1 MTYDWRAWLQEPDFF
16 KLPTNR
22 FPRATYIHLVLPT
35 RGLIHLRIT
44 NTLTHSLTCQT
55 DQNMGIWV
63 PVIPR
68 DASHSPI
75 TKKPLKEELTPFG
88 FGQFLTAGV
97 FCPLPLIFF
106 LAYRLPGTQLFS
118 ISYFLSCRK
127 ARQYDSH
134 LIFTDYWQS
143 PLLLILPKD
152 RDMAGWG
159 ILNNFQLTWDQTWVE
174 IGEAF
179 MSCDFLNQTP
189 KLWHKPTVH
198 VLEKWACESLDDLV
212 VVGHILLRSWLEPL
226 SQLASILPLEPEL
239 CKWDLRKLVH

>member
-1 MTYDWRAWLQEPDFF
+1 
-16 KLPTNR
+16 
-22 FPRATYIHLVLPT
+22 
-35 RGLIHLRIT
+35 
-44 NTLTHSLTCQT
+44 
-55 DQNMGIWV
+55 MGIWG
-63 PVIPR
+63 PVIPLYT
-68 DASHSPI
+68 SPSPL
-75 TKKPLKEELTPFG
+75 TEKPLREELTPSG
-88 FGQFLTAGV
+88 FGQSLTAWV
-97 FCPLPLIFF
+97 SCPLPPMLFF
-106 LAYRLPGTQLFS
+106 LYLLPGTQLFS

-134 LIFTDYWQS
+134 LIFKGYWQS
-143 PLLLILPKD
+143 PLLNILQKD

-239 CKWDLRKLVH
+239 RKWDLRKLVH